1 MRSEGTLILLYHR
14 VAELDRD
21 PYAIAVHP
29 ERFAQ
34 QCAIL
39 RSRYEVVP
47 LGQADGMRKH
57 QVVIT
62 FDDGYVD
69 NSAAACRILVHAGLP
84 ATFFITAGRVGE
96 RTEVWWDRLEH
107 LLLGSNLTADH
118 LEVTIDGRC
127 FYGDTRSTGAR
138 ARTHMALYWRLRRLR
153 PSLIDSILRQI
164 ESQTA
169 VQPVDRETHRWVT
182 VEELRALSETS
193 GIVVG
198 AHTLTHPL
206 LAALSA
212 DEQREEIEGTRDRL
226 QRMIGRAVSF
236 FSYPYG
242 GHDAFD
248 AVTTRLVREA
258 GYTLACTTMGGLAR
272 RDHFPFQ
279 VPRHVVGDW
288 DGATFQQRLD
298 DWFST

>member
-1 MRSEGTLILLYHR
+1 VSSEGTLILLYHR
-14 VAELDRD
+14 IAELDRD
-21 PYAIAVHP
+21 PYGIAVRP

-47 LGQADGMRKH
+47 LAQADGMRK

-69 NSAAACRILVHAGLP
+69 NSGDACRILVNAGLP

-107 LLLGSNLTADH
+107 LLLGSKLAADH
-118 LEVTIDGRC
+118 VEVTIDGNR
-127 FYGDTRSTGAR
+127 FYGDIRSADAR
-138 ARTHMALYWRLRRLR
+138 ARTHLALYWRLRRLR
-153 PSLIDSILRQI
+153 PSVIHSILRQI
-164 ESQTA
+164 EFQMR
-169 VQPVDRETHRWVT
+169 VQPVDRETHRWVNA
-182 VEELRALSETS
+182 EELRAVSETS
-193 GIVVG
+193 GLVVG

-212 DEQREEIEGTRDRL
+212 DEQREEIQGTRDCL
-226 QRMIGRAVSF
+226 ERMIGRSVSL

-242 GHDAFD
+242 GREAFD

-258 GYTLACTTMGGLAR
+258 GYTLACTTAGGLAR
-272 RDHFPFQ
+272 LDHFPFQ
-279 VPRHVVGDW
+279 VPRNVVGDW
-288 DGATFQQRLD
+288 DGTAFQQRLD
-298 DWFST
+298 DWFSA

>member
-1 MRSEGTLILLYHR
+1 MRSDGTLILLYHR

-21 PYAIAVHP
+21 PYGLAVRP

-34 QCAIL
+34 HCAIL
-39 RSRYEVVP
+39 RSRYDVVP
-47 LGQADGMRKH
+47 LAKADGTRK
-57 QVVIT
+57 QVAIT

-69 NSAAACRILVHAGLP
+69 NSRDACRILVNSGLP
-84 ATFFITAGRVGE
+84 ATFFITAGPVGE

-107 LLLGSNLTADH
+107 LLLGSEPAGDH
-118 LEVTIDGRC
+118 VEITIDGRR
-127 FYGDTRSTGAR
+127 FYGDIRSADAR
-138 ARTHMALYWRLRRLR
+138 ARTHLALYWRLRRLR
-153 PSLIDSILRQI
+153 PAVIDSTLRQM
-164 ESQTA
+164 ENQLG
-169 VQPVDRETHRWVT
+169 VQPVDRETHRWVN
-182 VEELRALSETS
+182 VEELRALSTTN
-193 GIVVG
+193 GVVVG

-212 DEQREEIEGTRDRL
+212 DEQREEIQGTRDCLERL
-226 QRMIGRAVSF
+226 LDTRVSL

-258 GYTLACTTMGGLAR
+258 GYTLACSATGGLAR
-272 RDHFPFQ
+272 PDHFPFE
-279 VPRHVVGDW
+279 VPRNVVGDW